1 MAYSINKTD
10 GSILTSVADGQIDQF
25 STSLTLIGKNYS
37 GFGEVLNE
45 NFIKLLENF
54 ANIAAP
60 ANPITGQLW
69 FDTSENKI
77 KVYNG
82 TEFVPV
88 SSATIADI
96 QPSSLSVGDLWFDN
110 INKQLFFYDGTSN
123 ILLGPDYSSSQNISG
138 LKVNSI
144 LDTLNQ
150 TRVVVYLYAN
160 GVLLGIFSKDSF
172 TPKNPIDGFSGV
184 IQPGFNAG
192 NLSGIKFYVTAS
204 NSDSLGGVSATTY
217 LRSDRANI
225 VSDQFTI
232 NSNAGLFVGDARQA
246 HLQINNGNIFLD
258 NISTDKNISLRI
270 LRSTGITEDAVEIL
284 GGSRTVQIYPDYVD
298 SNCNV
303 GGNLTVGGNITVRGT
318 LTINDGDINVNK
330 YSELRIEDR
339 IIYLADTGDSS
350 ANSEDFADGGGIIL
364 RGGVDHELTYSAVP
378 EHWFSSDNF
387 NLATGKEYRING
399 VSVLTS
405 TSLGPGITSIPGV
418 TSFGTQIKVDVGPVI
433 APATTPTAY
442 LRLQNSRI
450 STLQGQNL
458 ELAPDPSKNIELI
471 NSPKITGLVTT
482 GEGGVNQVT
491 ESPNSLTST
500 ELSESTNKEYVLN
513 FVRRRPIV
521 LSLDISDGIT
531 NTGIATL
538 LQQIAPP
545 DEFEVGTIARIL
557 CTAVTVGS
565 GTLPGMDLNMAVVAP
580 TSVFDTP
587 TGTASA
593 VTSVSFNDVSLPNA
607 SYTISRS
614 VKIFVIGSAGSWQ
627 FVS

>member
-1 MAYSINKTD
+1 MTYSINKTD
-10 GSILTSVADGQIDQF
+10 GSILTSVVDGQIDQF

-45 NFIKLLENF
+45 NFIRLLENF
-54 ANIAAP
+54 ADVNSP
-60 ANPITGQLW
+60 ANPIKGQIW
-69 FDTSENKI
+69 FDSSENKI

-96 QPSSLSVGDLWFDN
+96 QPNSLSVGDLWFDN
-110 INKQLFFYDGTSN
+110 INKQLFFYDGTNN

-138 LKVNSI
+138 IKVNSI

-150 TRVVVYLYAN
+150 TRVVVYFYVN

-172 TPKNPIDGFSGV
+172 TPKNPIDGFTGI
-184 IQPGFNAG
+184 IQSGFNAG

-204 NSDSLGGVSATTY
+204 NSEALGGAAASIY

-232 NSNAGLFVGDARQA
+232 NANSGLFFGDARQGQL
-246 HLQINNGNIFLD
+246 HVNNGNILLD

-270 LRSTGITEDAVEIL
+270 LRSTGITESAVQIL
-284 GGSRTVQIYPDYVD
+284 GNSRTVEIYSGFTD
-298 SNCNV
+298 SNCNL
-303 GGNLTVGGNITVRGT
+303 GGNLTVSGNVTVRGT
-318 LTINDGDINVNK
+318 LTINDGDISVNK

-339 IIYLADTGDSS
+339 VIYLADTGDSAS
-350 ANSEDFADGGGIIL
+350 NSETFADGGGIIV
-364 RGGVDHELTYSAVP
+364 RGGVDHELTYAATP
-378 EHWFSSDNF
+378 EHWHSSDNF
-387 NLATGKEYRING
+387 NLATGKEFRING

-458 ELAPDPSKNIELI
+458 EIAPDPSKNIVLL

-491 ESPNSLTST
+491 ESPVNLTSD

-531 NTGIATL
+531 NSGIAAL

-545 DEFEVGTIARIL
+545 DEFETGTIARIL
-557 CTAVTVGS
+557 CSSVTVSS
-565 GTLPGMDLNMAVVAP
+565 GTLPGIDLNMAVSAP
-580 TSVFDTP
+580 TAVFDTP

-607 SYTISRS
+607 SYSVSRS
-614 VKIFVIGSAGSWQ
+614 IKIFIIGSSGSWQ